1 MNKNEDI
8 VNNVLVNLFNGILF
22 TEEKNL
28 KQKLGNTL
36 SMKDIHILSAID
48 KCKTDATAGNVAKNL
63 NITLGT
69 LTTAIDKLVDK
80 GYVIRQKGAQDRRK
94 IYLVLTDEGRRVNS
108 VHENF
113 HKGMAEE
120 VLKELTANEQEIL
133 IETLKKIEHIFELKD

>member
-63 NITLGT
+63 YITLGT

-133 IETLKKIEHIFELKD
+133 IETLKKIEHIFFFFF

>member
-63 NITLGT
+63 YITLGT

-94 IYLVLTDEGRRVNS
+94 IYLVLTDEGRRVNL

>member
-63 NITLGT
+63 YITLGT